1 VTPQNEIAA
10 KGLLQWDRMSE
21 PVPGFAEQVFYH
33 DLPADADGMA
43 ALTLVNPDLKLA
55 MQVAYSKATLPFMV
69 QWKQMGQGEYVLG
82 LEPGN
87 CVPEGQVNNAAKN
100 LLKTLAP
107 GERVNHKVVLS
118 FTELP

>member
-10 KGLLQWDRMSE
+10 KGLPQWDRMSE

-82 LEPGN
+82 LEPAN
-87 CVPEGQVNNAAKN
+87 CVPENQNNNREKG
-100 LLKTLAP
+100 LLKTIAP
-107 GERVNHKVVLS
+107 GQIIKHKVVVTL
-118 FTELP
+118 EKLD